1 MLCIDCSRQLK
12 ECVRKGL
19 LNEEHLAKI
28 IDELSNSP
36 HSTSFHAIQSSN
48 QEAKKAFNPIMV
60 LYYIG
65 ALLILSAFGWFLG
78 SQWDA
83 LGPGGILVVSIVYAL
98 LFAYLGKVICF
109 REKYPVAGGLLFTC
123 AVGMVPLI
131 VYSLEAL
138 TGIWPKAN
146 PVDYHGYYVWIN
158 GSWIIIELATIGVAF
173 ATLKKVK
180 FSFLVMPAAIAFW
193 FLSMDLAEIVIS
205 TQQLTWEMRSWVSVV
220 VGLLILLLGYGVDR
234 ISKGVDYAFW
244 IYLSGLLSFWGGM
257 ATLQS
262 KNESGHFIFC
272 LVNLALITVSLK
284 LQRKSFAVF
293 GALGLFGYI
302 GHLAWTVFKESALFP
317 IALVF
322 IGVMMILST
331 VLYQKNYSKLQI
343 AFGTKK

>member
-1 MLCIDCSRQLK
+1 
-12 ECVRKGL
+12 
-19 LNEEHLAKI
+19 
-28 IDELSNSP
+28 
-36 HSTSFHAIQSSN
+36 
-48 QEAKKAFNPIMV
+48 
-60 LYYIG
+60 
-65 ALLILSAFGWFLG
+65 
-78 SQWDA
+78 
-83 LGPGGILVVSIVYAL
+83 
-98 LFAYLGKVICF
+98 
-109 REKYPVAGGLLFTC
+109 
-123 AVGMVPLI
+123 
-131 VYSLEAL
+131 L